1 MKSLKDTTDDLS
13 PEAKREC
20 PNCHVLVRVGSKFCY
35 NCRQR
40 LDDETTTSGPLSSA
54 VKDKTTIPLPASPD
68 AVPADTP
75 SVPQEASHPPLGPVA
90 AVLARQQNT
99 RSLAEL
105 YFDLGVVLLRLQE
118 YTRATEVLQNAV
130 DAQGTTSE
138 LGNILFCLAY
148 AYEQEGNPDGAFRS
162 YLDALLHVPDQ
173 IETVMPHLHE
183 LLSPQIALLQS
194 KWIVNEWEP
203 RIKNSTSAPL
213 ALIHITLFVGRID
226 LFTAS
231 YVKAQKC
238 FEEATQIDA
247 DAARAIANEL
257 LTPNKLPP
265 ALANYEHDGNMSY
278 WLARLYHAIGNAELA
293 LQHLNHALTLG
304 LMETQ
309 EPTSVLTEAYQL
321 KAELLEQEASRRHDG
336 NQEQIALALY
346 EAAEEPYSQG
356 EYLLS
361 MLLLRRAIALNPQY
375 VHSYWSLAE
384 SLRQYSWEN
393 VTSAREPIDESL
405 SVWKQAYQL
414 QPIDVDTSWVYITRA
429 LINEQLARFSKEQI
443 LILSWEAVAYME
455 RSMLYPA
462 DAITYAYLGHCYRNV
477 GLDANALQATE
488 KAVSLDPNAPVA
500 LNERE
505 IALSNLGS
513 YAEAE
518 TVIDQWLAIS
528 PGDVNALGE
537 KANIVFN
544 RGRYQEGAALFST
557 LIEKFP
563 NEVWY
568 HSRRARCY
576 LWQGEL
582 DLAMQDYR
590 WVWEH
595 NDPSNHINQ
604 IYYGWAAYRLGEIDA
619 ALEIFQQMP
628 VMPGWDPGLLSSC
641 IGQCYLSQGKFVLA
655 EELLSRSVE
664 LSTNRRQL
672 DDILTDLQELLQF
685 FPSQL
690 TDARTHG
697 IIERIK
703 EKIDRRKAELEQLP
717 SAEDELRAVLAQSEL
732 TEKTSGWSWIAA
744 QAGLARLLSEKDEW
758 IEVAKIYLLLREKE
772 RDRFPDIRSIQ
783 NVVDPLQNALDYYF
797 STEPSDELLDE
808 LLDEIVDLMEPLF
821 DLLTDDLPRQ
831 ARVYSQLGYI
841 SFVTDDPEAMNFFTE
856 SIRLYR
862 DSGYPNPGT
871 ALGAACSPML
881 YDAVRYW
888 ALDDA
893 WKALAEK
900 PETDEQLRSDLAEA
914 RTSLAA
920 FLDYKY
926 QLAELEPEET
936 QALLIALD
944 ITDRL
949 LPKDGP
955 PNWDPITTYLNQSRQ
970 RLHDE
975 MGIYLPDI
983 SISYTDVGEETD
995 YIVLLND
1002 VPLLAGNIQPGMHYS
1017 PISPTDL
1024 QAAGVSPDA
1033 LVAMPHPLTGAP
1045 GCWVAPSAWEYMSNQ
1060 NLELWSDE
1068 LLYMTYNLEAVMR
1081 THLADI
1087 IGIDEVQQLLSE
1099 WKQNELVA
1107 PLLTSA
1113 LPDERTQF
1121 YFARILRAL
1130 VQEQVPLTDMASI
1143 LTAVQ
1148 GPDLSDSNLSRAVRS
1163 VRLALKRQL
1172 PGNTLTAQRLELSHE
1187 WEDRLASA
1195 LQQGKHTITFNMSPE
1210 EKQEFLSMVDDWV
1223 RAHTQNWNMVLVTR
1237 NAELRP
1243 FIRLLV
1249 EEEFPRL
1256 MVLSQE
1262 ELLSP
1267 NEMQGAGDGAHAEQ
1281 TKGIDANA

>member
-13 PEAKREC
+13 PAAKREC
-20 PNCHVLVRVGSKFCY
+20 PNCHVRVRVGSKFCY
-35 NCRQR
+35 NCRQK

-54 VKDKTTIPLPASPD
+54 VTNKATIPLPASPD
-68 AVPADTP
+68 SAPADTP
-75 SVPQEASHPPLGPVA
+75 SAPQEASPPPLGPVA
-90 AVLARQQNT
+90 AVLARQQTT
-99 RSLAEL
+99 RPLAEL
-105 YFDLGVVLLRLQE
+105 YFDLGVALIRLQE
-118 YTRATEVLQNAV
+118 YTKAAEVMQNAV

-148 AYEQEGNPDGAFRS
+148 TYEQGGRSDDAFRS

-173 IETVMPHLHE
+173 IETVMPRLHE
-183 LLSPQIALLQS
+183 LLSPQIALLQR
-194 KWIVNEWEP
+194 KWIVNEWLP
-203 RIKNSTSAPL
+203 RIKNSTNAPL
-213 ALIHITLFVGRID
+213 ALMHIALFVGRVH
-226 LFTAS
+226 LYTAH
-231 YVKAQKC
+231 YVKAQQY
-238 FEEATQIDA
+238 FGEATQIDA
-247 DAARAIANEL
+247 DTAGVIASEF
-257 LTPNKLPP
+257 LTFNKLPP

-278 WLARLYHAIGNAELA
+278 LLARLYHAIGIAELA
-293 LQHLNHALTLG
+293 LQHLNHALKCG
-304 LMETQ
+304 LTEIQ
-309 EPTSVLTEAYQL
+309 EPSSVLTEAYQL

-346 EAAEEPYSQG
+346 EAAKEPHSQG
-356 EYLLS
+356 KYLLS
-361 MLLLRRAIALNPQY
+361 ITLLKRAIALNSQY

-384 SLRQYSWEN
+384 SLREYSLEN
-393 VTSAREPIDESL
+393 MTSAKELLEESL
-405 SVWKQAYQL
+405 SIWNQGYQL
-414 QPIDVDTSWVYITRA
+414 QPVDADTSLAYITRA
-429 LINEQLARFSKEQI
+429 LINEQFAQYSKEQVQ
-443 LILSWEAVAYME
+443 LLSWEAVAYME
-455 RSMLYPA
+455 RCVLYPA
-462 DAITYAYLGHCYRNV
+462 DAITYALLGRCYRNA
-477 GLDANALQATE
+477 GINTNALQATE
-488 KAVSLDPNAPVA
+488 TAMILDPTEPTVLGERVMA
-500 LNERE
+500 L
-505 IALSNLGS
+505 ASVSN

-518 TVIDQWLAIS
+518 TIVDQFLAIV
-528 PGDVNALGE
+528 PADMNMDILGE
-537 KANIVFN
+537 KADIAFN
-544 RGRYQEGAALFST
+544 LGRYQEGTVLFST
-557 LIEKFP
+557 LIGSFP

-576 LWQGEL
+576 LWQGEHN
-582 DLAMQDYR
+582 LAMQDYR

-619 ALEIFQQMP
+619 ALEIFQAIPSMSIGDTGDLQ
-628 VMPGWDPGLLSSC
+628 SC
-641 IGQCYLSQGKFVLA
+641 IGQCYLSQGKFELA
-655 EELLSRSVE
+655 EELLGRSVE
-664 LSTNRRQL
+664 LSTNHRQL
-672 DDILTDLQELLQF
+672 DDILKDLQELLQF

-690 TDARTHG
+690 TDGRPYE

-717 SAEDELRAVLAQSEL
+717 TAEDELRAILAQSEL
-732 TEKTSGWSWIAA
+732 TEKTNGWSWIAA
-744 QAGLARLLSEKDEW
+744 QAGLARLHSEINEW

-772 RDRFPDIRSIQ
+772 GERFPDIRSIQ
-783 NVVDPLQNALDYYF
+783 NVVDPLQNVVDYYF
-797 STEPSDELLDE
+797 RTEISDEQ
-808 LLDEIVDLMEPLF
+808 LDEIFDLMEPLF
-821 DLLTDDLPRQ
+821 NFLTDDLPRQ
-831 ARVYSQLGYI
+831 ARESGQLGYI
-841 SFVTDDPEAMNFFTE
+841 YFVTDDPEAMNFFTE
-856 SIRLYR
+856 SIQLYR
-862 DSGYPNPGT
+862 ASGYPNAGA
-871 ALGAACSPML
+871 ALGDACSPML
-881 YDAVRYW
+881 RDGVHYW

-893 WKALAEK
+893 WKTLAEK
-900 PETDEQLRSDLAEA
+900 PETDEQLRNDLAEA

-936 QALLIALD
+936 QALLIAFS
-944 ITDRL
+944 ITNRL
-949 LPKDGP
+949 LPEDGQ
-955 PNWDPITTYLNQSRQ
+955 PNWDPITTYLKQSRQ
-970 RLHDE
+970 QLHDE

-995 YIVLLND
+995 YTVSLND
-1002 VPLLAGNIQPGMHYS
+1002 VPLLAGNIQLGMRYS

-1024 QAAGVSPDA
+1024 QAAGVPPAA

-1045 GCWVAPSAWEYMSNQ
+1045 SCWVAPNAWEYMSNQ
-1060 NLELWSDE
+1060 NLELWPDE
-1068 LLYMTYNLEAVMR
+1068 LFYMTYSFEAVMR
-1081 THLADI
+1081 THLADVM
-1087 IGIDEVQQLLSE
+1087 GIDEVQQLLSE
-1099 WKQNELVA
+1099 WKQNEVVA

-1121 YFARILRAL
+1121 HFARILRAL

-1148 GPDLSDSNLSRAVRS
+1148 GPDLSDGNLSSAVRS

-1195 LQQGKHTITFNMSPE
+1195 LRQGKHTITFNISPE
-1210 EKQEFLSMVDDWV
+1210 EKLGFLSMVNDWV
-1223 RAHTQNWNMVLVTR
+1223 QAHTRNWNMVLVTR
-1237 NAELRP
+1237 DAELRP

-1267 NEMQGAGDGAHAEQ
+1267 NEMQGAVDGVHAER